1 MHNCTAKIPH
11 AAATC
16 NETWPTQTPSS
27 EFSLGVLV
35 LLAFL
40 MVLLCLVTILGNMLV
55 ILAFIMDRNLRHRS
69 NYFFLNLAVSD
80 FAVGV
85 FCMPLYIPYAL
96 TGTWHLGRSLCKLWL
111 VMDYL
116 VCTASVF
123 NIVLISYDRFLS
135 VTKAVSYRA
144 QQGIMSSSAIKMV
157 AIWVLAFLL
166 YCPAILFWE
175 HVAGHSVVAVDQ
187 CYAEFFNNW
196 YFLLCASTLEFFV
209 PLLLVT
215 YFNVHI
221 LHNIQRR
228 QRRGS
233 VQNCEPPRSSSL
245 SWRFCG
251 LLRPGASSPSSEA
264 EDSVSS
270 LTRHLA
276 FWLQFEMLVTW
287 CAMVLQSVSATAMWL
302 CTPTKINGD
311 TELTWT
317 ATMHNC
323 TAKIPHVA
331 ATCNETWP
339 TQTPSSEFSLGVLV
353 LLAFLMVLLCLV
365 TILGNMLVIL
375 AFIMDR
381 NLRHR
386 SNYFFL
392 NLAVSDFA
400 VGVCH
405 PYELNDVFVVAFIA
419 MTISCQLLKLQVS
432 YRAQQGITSNP
443 ASEMVAIWL
452 FAFLLYCPAILF
464 WEHVAG
470 HSVVAVDQCYAE
482 FFNNW
487 YFLLCASTLEFFVP
501 LLLVTYFN
509 VHILHNIQRRQ
520 RRGSVQNCEPPR
532 SSSLSWRF
540 CGLLRPGASSPS
552 SEAEDSVSSS
562 MRPKKES
569 LGTDC
574 SSSSKDNSTRSK
586 LKWDKKIVKSLAII
600 VCVFAIC
607 WAPYSLLIIIYRP
620 FQGTCVHNFLY
631 EATFWLLWINS
642 SLNPFLYPL
651 CH

>member
-1 MHNCTAKIPH
+1 MHNSTAEIPH
-11 AAATC
+11 AAETH
-16 NETWPTQTPSS
+16 NETWPSQSPSS

-55 ILAFIMDRNLRHRS
+55 ILAFVMDRNLRHRS

-96 TGTWHLGRSLCKLWL
+96 TGTWHLGRHLCKLWL

-157 AIWVLAFLL
+157 AIWVLAFPV

-175 HVAGHSVVAVDQ
+175 HVAGHSVVPVDQ
-187 CYAEFFNNW
+187 CYAEFFYNW

-221 LHNIQRR
+221 FHNIQRR

-233 VQNCEPPRSSSL
+233 VQDCEPPRSSSL

-251 LLRPGASSPSSEA
+251 LPRPGASSPSSEA

-270 LTRHLA
+270 LTRS
-276 FWLQFEMLVTW
+276 WRPV
-287 CAMVLQSVSATAMWL
+287 
-302 CTPTKINGD
+302 
-311 TELTWT
+311 
-317 ATMHNC
+317 
-323 TAKIPHVA
+323 
-331 ATCNETWP
+331 
-339 TQTPSSEFSLGVLV
+339 
-353 LLAFLMVLLCLV
+353 
-365 TILGNMLVIL
+365 
-375 AFIMDR
+375 
-381 NLRHR
+381 
-386 SNYFFL
+386 
-392 NLAVSDFA
+392 
-400 VGVCH
+400 
-405 PYELNDVFVVAFIA
+405 VVANGPSRTETSSTALKRNFSA
-419 MTISCQLLKLQVS
+419 SFCSRSGSKLQ
-432 YRAQQGITSNP
+432 Q
-443 ASEMVAIWL
+443 
-452 FAFLLYCPAILF
+452 
-464 WEHVAG
+464 
-470 HSVVAVDQCYAE
+470 
-482 FFNNW
+482 
-487 YFLLCASTLEFFVP
+487 
-501 LLLVTYFN
+501 
-509 VHILHNIQRRQ
+509 
-520 RRGSVQNCEPPR
+520 
-532 SSSLSWRF
+532 
-540 CGLLRPGASSPS
+540 
-552 SEAEDSVSSS
+552 
-562 MRPKKES
+562 
-569 LGTDC
+569 
-574 SSSSKDNSTRSK
+574 
-586 LKWDKKIVKSLAII
+586 DKKIAKSLAII

-607 WAPYSLLIIIYRP
+607 WAPYSLLMIIRAAC
-620 FQGTCVHNFLY
+620 QGECIHNSLY

-651 CH
+651 CHMRFRMAFLKILCPKKFAALRSGNMPSI